1 MTRKKIEIGDIQ
13 MPSFISFSSL
23 YFQGDCI
30 DSERRVQRQ
39 MKTRFSI
46 WAWITVTNA
55 TMNAKKQK
63 IILRDNQSE
72 VFLWAFC

>member
-1 MTRKKIEIGDIQ
+1 MRPFHLDSLASNYKAITPRINKKPII
-13 MPSFISFSSL
+13 
-23 YFQGDCI
+23 
-30 DSERRVQRQ
+30 RR
-39 MKTRFSI
+39 T
-46 WAWITVTNA
+46 WIKVTNA